1 MSRVYTVLV
10 PPGEA
15 AGEAFPIAE
24 GFSWGAVLTGPVW
37 FLWNR
42 AWLGLTIYT
51 VGLLVLW
58 RCYLSFDA
66 LAFAPLACGFFW
78 LVGLSASD
86 ALRRERAARG
96 WEIRDV
102 VVASNAAEALI
113 IWFARLDPA
122 ADGPV
127 ATPAAVAGSGRP
139 LPSGGPASPLAPWT
153 P

>member
-1 MSRVYTVLV
+1 MTRVYTVLV

-15 AGEAFPIAE
+15 AGEAVPVAE

-42 AWLGLTIYT
+42 AWLGLAIYA

-66 LAFAPLACGFFW
+66 LAFAPLACGFLW
-78 LVGLSASD
+78 LVGLSAND

-96 WEIRDV
+96 WEIGDV

-113 IWFARLDPA
+113 TWFARLETA
-122 ADGPV
+122 AE
-127 ATPAAVAGSGRP
+127 TPATSVAAPGRP
-139 LPSGGPASPLAPWT
+139 LASGGPASPLAPWT